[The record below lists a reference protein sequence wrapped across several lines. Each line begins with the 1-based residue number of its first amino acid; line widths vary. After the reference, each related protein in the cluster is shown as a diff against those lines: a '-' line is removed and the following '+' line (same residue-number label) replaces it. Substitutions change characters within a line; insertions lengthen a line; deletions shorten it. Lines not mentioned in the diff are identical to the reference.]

1 VGGLLKENE
10 MKKTKKQR
18 IMEILLNLNILR
30 KDFENFRHWDTS
42 DEDNWE
48 AMIALTDIIEQQI
61 NNIA

>member
-1 VGGLLKENE
+1 
-10 MKKTKKQR
+10 MKKTKEQR
-18 IMEILLNLNILR
+18 MMEILLNLNTLR
-30 KDFENFRHWDTS
+30 KDFENFRDWDTS

>member
-1 VGGLLKENE
+1 